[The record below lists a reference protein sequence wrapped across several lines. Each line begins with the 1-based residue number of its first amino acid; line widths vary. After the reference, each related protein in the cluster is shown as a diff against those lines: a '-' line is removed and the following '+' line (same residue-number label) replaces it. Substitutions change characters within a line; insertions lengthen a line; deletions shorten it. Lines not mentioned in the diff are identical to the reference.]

1 VSTGRDDLLRA
12 ILANPDDDAL
22 RLVYADWLEE
32 HGEAEHARFIR
43 SQVETARVPQWHPVW
58 VRARYID
65 RLVGWPNGI
74 PSGSVPYP
82 RLPEGLEWLGGPY
95 RRGFPSA
102 VLCRGTETLLR
113 HADEM
118 FALAPV
124 EELELGPVEIGGRLD
139 LAPVVAAPW
148 FARIRRLKVVLAT
161 LERGSITALQVSPYA
176 ANLTDL
182 DVITCTFPDA
192 LADLFAPPLIARLRR
207 LAVHVR
213 DEGADLAGFV
223 KGAGGP
229 HRLRSLRLTA
239 GRNHDRPR
247 LLIGTGVFAV
257 PLLRG
262 LSELDLSHNLL
273 GPDGI
278 HELEAS
284 PIVEG
289 LESLSLNWTRIGP
302 GEIAALANSPRLARL
317 QRLELAN
324 NGLPR
329 TTATVLA
336 GSPHLANLRVLNLE
350 KNQLDDRAAAAL
362 AASRY
367 LGGLIFLDLSFNQ
380 IGDRGAQALI
390 DSPLA
395 DGLVFLRLVM
405 NQLSGPM
412 KRKLKRRFKER
423 VCY

>member
-1 VSTGRDDLLRA
+1 VSTARHDLLRA
-12 ILANPDDDAL
+12 ILASPDDDAL

-32 HGEAEHARFIR
+32 HGEAEYARFIR
-43 SQVETARVPQWHPVW
+43 SQVETARVPEWHPAW
-58 VRARYID
+58 VRANCID
-65 RLVGWPNGI
+65 RTVGWPNGI
-74 PSGSVPYP
+74 QVPHL
-82 RLPEGLEWLGGPY
+82 RLPRGLDWLGGPY
-95 RRGFPSA
+95 RRGLPAA
-102 VLCRGTETLLR
+102 VCCRGMEHLLR
-113 HADEM
+113 HADEV

-124 EELELGPVEIGGRLD
+124 EELELGPENTWDRLD
-139 LAPVVAAPW
+139 LAPVVTSPW
-148 FARIRRLKVVLAT
+148 FARIRRLTVVLAT
-161 LERGSITALQVSPYA
+161 LDRGSITALQTSPHA

-192 LADLFAPPLIARLRR
+192 LADLFAPPLVARLRR

-213 DEGADLAGFV
+213 DEDADLAGLV
-223 KGAGGP
+223 RGAGGP

-247 LLIGTGVFAV
+247 QLIGTGVFAA

-262 LSELDLSHNLL
+262 LSELDLSDNLL
-273 GPDGI
+273 GPDGT

-302 GEIAALANSPRLARL
+302 GEVAALANSPRLAGL

-329 TTATVLA
+329 NAATVLA
-336 GSPHLANLRVLNLE
+336 GSPHLAGLRVLNLE
-350 KNQLDDRAAAAL
+350 KNQLDDRAASAL
-362 AASRY
+362 AASRH

-380 IGDRGAQALI
+380 VGDRGAQALI

-405 NQLSGPM
+405 NQISGPM
-412 KRKLKRRFKER
+412 KQKLRRRFKER